1 MNRAVSVPQ
10 SHQPGAMEQ
19 VSYLTS
25 LERTQP
31 TMSQMPSTAQPR
43 MEVRFNFNLLSTF
56 GLLDCRICVGVIV
69 TSYYYKYNLTIFL
82 P

>member
-1 MNRAVSVPQ
+1 MVNEDSIQFMNLWFIDFAEHFKKALDMMNRAVNGPQ

-31 TMSQMPSTAQPR
+31 TMSQMPPTAQPR
-43 MEVRFNFNLLSTF
+43 MEVRFSALEL
-56 GLLDCRICVGVIV
+56 
-69 TSYYYKYNLTIFL
+69 
-82 P
+82 

>member
-1 MNRAVSVPQ
+1 MMNRAVSVPQ

-31 TMSQMPSTAQPR
+31 TMSQMPPTAQPR
-43 MEVRFNFNLLSTF
+43 MEV
-56 GLLDCRICVGVIV
+56 
-69 TSYYYKYNLTIFL
+69 
-82 P
+82 

>member
-43 MEVRFNFNLLSTF
+43 MEVRFNLLSIF
-56 GLLDCRICVGVIV
+56 VSLDCRIYVGVSL
-69 TSYYYKYNLTIFL
+69 TSYYYKYNLALYF
-82 P
+82 